1 MYQEP
6 NFYTAKCFSE
16 DRIAIVIRKTEVYM
30 NKPIYLRQAILDISK
45 MYTFHY
51 DYLKPKY
58 NDKVKLCYMDG
69 YSFIIHIEPEDFYKD
84 IANDVDEWFDT
95 SGFNKEIDRPIAK
108 DKNKNIQ
115 GMFKDELN
123 EEVMIES
130 TNVRAK
136 LYAFLRNDSSKGK
149 VSEKKAK
156 GTKKCII
163 KKQLTYEDFKNA
175 VIDNKTTKRK
185 QLRFRSDHHYVFTEE
200 TNKIAISP
208 NDDKRILSH
217 HGTTSYQYGS
227 PKLMMIKE

>member
-16 DRIAIVIRKTEVYM
+16 DRIAIVMRKTEVYM

-58 NDKVKLCYMDG
+58 NDKVKLCYMDA
-69 YSFIIHIEPEDFYKD
+69 YSFIIHIETEDFYKD

-95 SGFNKEIDRPIAK
+95 SGFSKEIDRPIAK

-136 LYAFLRNDSSKGK
+136 LFAFLRNDSSKRK
-149 VSEKKAK
+149 VSEKKGK
-156 GTKKCII
+156 RH
-163 KKQLTYEDFKNA
+163 EEMH
-175 VIDNKTTKRK
+175 NKETTN
-185 QLRFRSDHHYVFTEE
+185 T
-200 TNKIAISP
+200 
-208 NDDKRILSH
+208 
-217 HGTTSYQYGS
+217 
-227 PKLMMIKE
+227 